1 MRGLV
6 RDARSKKISDFGR
19 RGRSADKVEASREP
33 GRSLADRVGRML
45 RGLLTSK
52 IAPKLDA
59 KRKKTSR

>member
-1 MRGLV
+1 M

-19 RGRSADKVEASREP
+19 RGRSAEKAAASSEP
-33 GRSLADRVGRML
+33 DRSLADRIGRML

-52 IAPKLDA
+52 VAPKFDA